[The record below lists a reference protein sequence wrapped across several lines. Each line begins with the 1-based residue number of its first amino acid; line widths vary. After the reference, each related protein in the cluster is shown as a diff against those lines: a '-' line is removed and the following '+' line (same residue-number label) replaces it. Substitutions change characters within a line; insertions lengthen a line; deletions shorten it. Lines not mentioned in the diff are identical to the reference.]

1 MNNIIAVYIKQI
13 QSLVKNPVM
22 LVQAVL
28 FLGLVFVITLLIG
41 VDEEIDCDACIPAYV
56 CAVCTE
62 ENTLD
67 TPDPSMA
74 ALFTVMFVGL
84 TLMGTASSL
93 VTEDKT
99 TNNLRFMTM
108 AKVKPFQYLL
118 GTGAALFSFVF
129 IIIILFAT
137 VGGYFEYMLWFIAVT
152 SFGALV
158 SILLGTAIGLSKMPI
173 LAMPVS
179 LVLGMGPMLS
189 AFNETLANAL
199 RFTYTQQINLA
210 LSNVEYDMS
219 SNFIV
224 IGINGLVV
232 LAFFIWMHRKGEMR
246 W

>member
-1 MNNIIAVYIKQI
+1 MNNIVAVYIKQI
-13 QSLVKNPVM
+13 ISLIKNPVM
-22 LVQAVL
+22 LIQAA
-28 FLGLVFVITLLIG
+28 FFIGIVIVISFLIG
-41 VDEEIDCDACIPAYV
+41 VDEDKDCDSCIPAYV
-56 CAVCTE
+56 CAVCLE
-62 ENTLD
+62 ENTLN
-67 TPDPSMA
+67 TPNPSMP
-74 ALFTVMFVGL
+74 ALFAVMFVGL
-84 TLMGTASSL
+84 TLMGTASAL

-118 GTGAALFSFVF
+118 GTGAALFSLVFV
-129 IIIILFAT
+129 IIILFAV
-137 VGGYFEYMLWFIAVT
+137 VGGYFEHMLWFVAIA

-158 SILLGTAIGLSKMPI
+158 SILLGTAIGLSKLPI
-173 LAMPVS
+173 LAMPLS

-189 AFNETLANAL
+189 TFNENLANLL

-210 LSNVEYDMS
+210 VSNLEYDMT